1 MKTIAIIGAGGNA
14 REIAA
19 LASSIGF
26 KVVGFLADTVGQHS
40 SPVLGD
46 FGWLAHNQVDCL
58 AMAIG
63 SPADKLTIGSVL
75 RSQYPHIDWP
85 ILISPGAC
93 VLETAGFAAA
103 TIVGPGAVVTV
114 GVRTGFATQF
124 NFGCTVG
131 HEAVIGEGC
140 LINPGANI
148 SGGVQIGNG
157 VMVGSGAQILPYLKV
172 GDRAQIGA
180 GAVVTHDVAAGA
192 TVIGIPARPR

>member
-26 KVVGFLADTVGQHS
+26 SVVGFLADTVGQHS
-40 SPVLGD
+40 SRVMGD
-46 FGWLAHNQVDCL
+46 FGWLAKNHVDCL

-63 SPADKLTIGSVL
+63 SPADKLRVGVAL
-75 RSQYPHIDWP
+75 LSQYPHIAWP
-85 ILISPGAC
+85 VLISPTAI
-93 VLETAGFAAA
+93 VLETSNLAAG
-103 TIVGPGAVVTV
+103 TVVGPGAIVTV
-114 GVRTGFATQF
+114 GVRTGFLTQL

-131 HEAVIGEGC
+131 HEVMIGEGC

-148 SGGVQIGNG
+148 SGGVQIGDG

-172 GDRAQIGA
+172 GNQAQIGA
-180 GAVVTHDVAAGA
+180 GAVVTRDVEAGA
-192 TVIGIPARPR
+192 TVVGIPAKPR